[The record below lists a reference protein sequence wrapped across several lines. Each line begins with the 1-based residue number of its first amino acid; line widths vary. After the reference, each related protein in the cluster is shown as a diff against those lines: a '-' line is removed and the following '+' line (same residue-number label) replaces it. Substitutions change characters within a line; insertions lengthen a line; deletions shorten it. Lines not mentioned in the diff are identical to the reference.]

1 MLTKNNNRPKGKK
14 MIRHKNRSDK
24 TYNYVR
30 HVQWMLVIPSKIG
43 LDYRMKKEVG
53 IHRYPI
59 SSFNFCG
66 YLCG

>member
-1 MLTKNNNRPKGKK
+1 